1 MRLQS
6 SAATAAMFTT
16 QGNSRSKLAPALQII
31 EIRTNSYRAERVYNS
46 GEYMYYWYS
55 SPWMRALYQAVDGKI
70 YVSIANPEIILK
82 VLLKC
87 VIIMIKAN
95 LGGIIKMNKN
105 RIAITL
111 MTAAISMSLFSCE
124 NKKDNPSPDTSVES
138 TSASKL
144 TEQEEESVENTE
156 ADNSSGNSENP
167 YGETADIN
175 EFIDSTDINPPLW
188 KVSDPD
194 SGNSIYLLG
203 TIHMLPKDVS
213 DYPSD
218 LMDIY
223 NSCDSI
229 AVEYDVTT
237 LTTDANAQME
247 YLNSMIYNDGSSI
260 KDHISVETYNK
271 AKEYF
276 DSIGAY
282 SEMLD
287 QYTTGYWINQLQT
300 VMLLRLENMNLSGT
314 DTYFISKAQEDGKEI
329 INIEELSMQT
339 EALNAYS
346 DDFADYNISEMVDNI
361 DDINDFAESYS
372 ELYNMWSKGSGD
384 IPIDMDSDLEEL
396 PDDLK
401 DDYEAYVN
409 IILDDRNQYMA
420 EKASSYI
427 KDGKNCLFMVG
438 AAHYSGDNGVDN
450 LLEEMGYT
458 VEKIA

>member
-1 MRLQS
+1 MNKNQVIV
-6 SAATAAMFTT
+6 AITAAMMSLSFVSCSDKS
-16 QGNSRSKLAPALQII
+16 NDSSSR
-31 EIRTNSYRAERVYNS
+31 E
-46 GEYMYYWYS
+46 
-55 SPWMRALYQAVDGKI
+55 
-70 YVSIANPEIILK
+70 SIATTNIL
-82 VLLKC
+82 
-87 VIIMIKAN
+87 
-95 LGGIIKMNKN
+95 
-105 RIAITL
+105 
-111 MTAAISMSLFSCE
+111 
-124 NKKDNPSPDTSVES
+124 ES
-138 TSASKL
+138 TESTEKSAETTKVH
-144 TEQEEESVENTE
+144 EENDS
-156 ADNSSGNSENP
+156 DNLENP

-175 EFIDSTDINPPLW
+175 DFIDTTDIAPPLW
-188 KVSDPD
+188 KVTDPD

-229 AVEYDVTT
+229 AVEYDITA
-237 LTTDANAQME
+237 LSTDANAQME
-247 YLNSMIYNDGSSI
+247 YLNGMIYNDGSTI
-260 KDHISVETYNK
+260 KEHISVETYNK

-438 AAHYSGDNGVDN
+438 AAHYSGDNGIDN

>member
-1 MRLQS
+1 MKKNQIIV
-6 SAATAAMFTT
+6 AITAAMMTLSFVSCS
-16 QGNSRSKLAPALQII
+16 GKNDDSSSRES
-31 EIRTNSYRAERVYNS
+31 
-46 GEYMYYWYS
+46 
-55 SPWMRALYQAVDGKI
+55 
-70 YVSIANPEIILK
+70 
-82 VLLKC
+82 
-87 VIIMIKAN
+87 
-95 LGGIIKMNKN
+95 
-105 RIAITL
+105 
-111 MTAAISMSLFSCE
+111 TAATNIL
-124 NKKDNPSPDTSVES
+124 ES
-138 TSASKL
+138 TESTEVSAETTKVN
-144 TEQEEESVENTE
+144 EENDS
-156 ADNSSGNSENP
+156 DNSENQ
-167 YGETADIN
+167 YGRTADIN

-188 KVSDPD
+188 KVTDPD

-213 DYPSD
+213 DYPSE

-223 NSCDSI
+223 NNCDSI
-229 AVEYDVTT
+229 AVEYDVTV

-247 YLNSMIYNDGSSI
+247 YLNSMIYNDGSTI
-260 KDHISVETYNK
+260 KDHVSVETYNK

-314 DTYFISKAQEDGKEI
+314 DTYFISKAQKDGKEI

-346 DDFADYNISEMVDNI
+346 DDYADFNISEMIDNI

-372 ELYNMWSKGSGD
+372 ELYNMWAKGSGD
-384 IPIDMDSDLEEL
+384 IPIDMDTDLEEL

-401 DDYEAYVN
+401 DDYEVYVN

-427 KDGKNCLFMVG
+427 KEDKNCLFMVG
-438 AAHYSGDNGVDN
+438 AAHYSGANGVDD
-450 LLEEMGYT
+450 LLEKMGYT
-458 VEKIA
+458 VEKLS

>member
-1 MRLQS
+1 MNKNQVIV
-6 SAATAAMFTT
+6 AITAAM
-16 QGNSRSKLAPALQII
+16 
-31 EIRTNSYRAERVYNS
+31 
-46 GEYMYYWYS
+46 
-55 SPWMRALYQAVDGKI
+55 
-70 YVSIANPEIILK
+70 
-82 VLLKC
+82 
-87 VIIMIKAN
+87 
-95 LGGIIKMNKN
+95 
-105 RIAITL
+105 
-111 MTAAISMSLFSCE
+111 MSLSFVACSDKS
-124 NKKDNPSPDTSVES
+124 NDPSSRESSSETNISES
-138 TSASKL
+138 TNATGS
-144 TEQEEESVENTE
+144 TEESAEVTKVNEENDS
-156 ADNSSGNSENP
+156 DNSVNP

-175 EFIDSTDINPPLW
+175 DFIDTTDIVPPLW
-188 KVSDPD
+188 KVTDPD

-223 NSCDSI
+223 NGCDSI
-229 AVEYDVTT
+229 AVEYDITA
-237 LTTDANAQME
+237 LSTDVNAQME
-247 YLNSMIYNDGSSI
+247 YLNGMIYKDGSTI
-260 KDHISVETYNK
+260 KEHISVETYNK

-287 QYTTGYWINQLQT
+287 QYTAGYWINQLQT

-314 DTYFISKAQEDGKEI
+314 DTYFISKAKEDGKEI

-346 DDFADYNISEMVDNI
+346 DDYADFNISEMIDNI
-361 DDINDFAESYS
+361 NDINDFAESYS
-372 ELYNMWSKGSGD
+372 ELYNMWAKGSGD
-384 IPIDMDSDLEEL
+384 IPIDMETDLEEL

-427 KDGKNCLFMVG
+427 KEDKNCLFMVG
-438 AAHYSGDNGVDN
+438 TAHYSGTTGVDD
-450 LLEEMGYT
+450 LLEKMGYA
-458 VEKIA
+458 VEKLS